1 MIQDISPD
9 RLNNTF
15 CSTVPDQNDYILLF
29 DDDGRLFAKIPDG
42 RICFTTGKDFS
53 AKEAVYLF
61 SVNQKNNIDCCI
73 ASDRNGK
80 SLFIKKDKI
89 YVHLI
94 SQERFVEYCKQQK
107 WVKEQMLERA
117 NSTQNLYVVLVEDD
131 EDKTSSNPEITVT
144 LIFAPVGVTVS
155 LNSTSVPVFIV

>member
-15 CSTVPDQNDYILLF
+15 CSTAPDQNDYILLF

-61 SVNQKNNIDCCI
+61 SVNHRRFFLSTRPADIPLSGFEYRTI
-73 ASDRNGK
+73 RGVRAIGRAIE
-80 SLFIKKDKI
+80 LFAAC
-89 YVHLI
+89 
-94 SQERFVEYCKQQK
+94 Q
-107 WVKEQMLERA
+107 A
-117 NSTQNLYVVLVEDD
+117 
-131 EDKTSSNPEITVT
+131 
-144 LIFAPVGVTVS
+144 
-155 LNSTSVPVFIV
+155 